1 MGNQMFDVTGKRA
14 VITGAAQGLAKGM
27 AEGFLE
33 AGCRVVL
40 MDISDKLYTT
50 VKEFCDQGYEAY
62 GVKGDLS
69 SREDIFRMWDEAMK
83 LLGGIDIL
91 VPAAGIQRRYPSEE
105 FPLEEWDL
113 VLNINLDA
121 VFIMNQLAGKEM
133 VKQGSGKIINIASMV
148 SFFGGVTVP
157 AYTAAKGGVAQLTK
171 ALANDWASKGV
182 NVNALAPGYMAT
194 DMNTG
199 IFENESRYKEISNRI
214 PAKKWGTPDDMK
226 GPALFLASGASDYL
240 NGAILPVDGGYL
252 IR

>member
-1 MGNQMFDVTGKRA
+1 MGNQMFEVTGKRA
-14 VITGAAQGLAKGM
+14 VVTGAAQGLARGM

-62 GVKGDLS
+62 AVKGDLS
-69 SREDIFRMWDEAMK
+69 KREDIFRMWDEAMK

-199 IFENESRYKEISNRI
+199 IFENESRYMEISNRI

-226 GPALFLASGASDYL
+226 GPALFLASAASDYL

>member
-1 MGNQMFDVTGKRA
+1 MGNQMFEVTGKRA
-14 VITGAAQGLAKGM
+14 VVTGAAQGLARGM

-62 GVKGDLS
+62 AVKGDLS
-69 SREDIFRMWDEAMK
+69 KREDIFRMWDEAMK

-199 IFENESRYKEISNRI
+199 IFENESRYTEISNRI

-226 GPALFLASGASDYL
+226 GPALFLASAASDYL